1 VLTHQVKNGR
11 KLFAAITSS
20 DMAAVN
26 PLFLN
31 ANVEIPPSQN
41 YPCEMSGLDYFE
53 C

>member
-11 KLFAAITSS
+11 KLFPAITSNEI
-20 DMAAVN
+20 AAVI

-41 YPCEMSGLDYFE
+41 YPCEMPEFDYFE